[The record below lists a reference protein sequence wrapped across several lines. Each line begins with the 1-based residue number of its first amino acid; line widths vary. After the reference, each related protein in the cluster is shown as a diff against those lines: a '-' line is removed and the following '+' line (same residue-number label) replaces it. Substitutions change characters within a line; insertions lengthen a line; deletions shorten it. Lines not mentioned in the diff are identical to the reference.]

1 MTDKIVSARAQAR
14 TTRFSTFDVD
24 STLRA
29 YARAET
35 IFRKN
40 QRPEIRKQG
49 PRHVLGAQRVLHPH
63 EEVVKLFRESLPR
76 EVHALQLHPF
86 RRHLCGESNRTYV
99 GGAITAFQGT
109 HIGELLLH
117 VADRAAWSDKDLE
130 TVLDHV

>member
-29 YARAET
+29 YTRAET

-63 EEVVKLFRESLPR
+63 EEVVKLFER
-76 EVHALQLHPF
+76 
-86 RRHLCGESNRTYV
+86 
-99 GGAITAFQGT
+99 ITAEGSARAQ
-109 HIGELLLH
+109 
-117 VADRAAWSDKDLE
+117 VAPISSPFVR
-130 TVLDHV
+130 